1 MATKQ
6 GPSKDQTIGQLIG
19 QCIAKRRQAAGF
31 TQGQVGEAL
40 GIGLEAVSRIE
51 RGLTI
56 PTVVRLAELAEI
68 FGCGIDALVIET
80 SERSSD
86 QAEHIATLLS
96 TLSKKDRAMVVD
108 VVERICEGVSGRK

>member
-6 GPSKDQTIGQLIG
+6 VPSQEQSIGQRIG
-19 QCIAKRRQAAGF
+19 QCIAKRRQAAGL
-31 TQGQVGEAL
+31 TQGQVGEEL

-51 RGLTI
+51 RALVI

-68 FGCGIDALVIET
+68 FGCGIDELVIET

-108 VVERICEGVSGRK
+108 VVERICEGVLGRK

>member
-1 MATKQ
+1 MAAKQ
-6 GPSKDQTIGQLIG
+6 VPSKDQTIGQQIG
-19 QCIAKRRQAAGF
+19 QCIAKRRQAAGI
-31 TQGQVGEAL
+31 TQGQVAGEL

-51 RGLTI
+51 RGLVI

-86 QAEHIATLLS
+86 QAEHIATLLG

-108 VVERICEGVSGRK
+108 VVERICEGVRGRK